1 MVLAI
6 AVGSALLIAMATGA
20 YRSVGHNYWPS
31 DKIEK
36 KDKTEQADEKSSNG
50 KSDQTDGSG
59 QDNDKSSKKTLKK
72 RDN

>member
-1 MVLAI
+1 VAEPDHGGVEAMVLAI

-36 KDKTEQADEKSSNG
+36 KDKTEQADEKS
-50 KSDQTDGSG
+50 
-59 QDNDKSSKKTLKK
+59 
-72 RDN
+72 